1 MTETWPIRA
10 RLSPW
15 LQGLAHQWACDPGQA
30 SGIQFWDFCWNDRKL
45 ISSHLVEGQREG
57 SWREVGVRRGDS
69 VGKGGP

>member
-10 RLSPW
+10 RLSLR

-45 ISSHLVEGQREG
+45 ISSHLVEGREKEAG
-57 SWREVGVRRGDS
+57 EMVGVRRGDS